1 MKRSLM
7 AALLLSLVLTGSA
20 NQVNKRIRFERG
32 ASSGTVTGN
41 WHPDP
46 KAMGETFDRY
56 VLGASKGQRVMV
68 TLKASAPG
76 TIYCWQTDYNNGD
89 LASGSGKDAS
99 CSFKLPANGDFYVDV
114 GPDEKGKAFDYTLTV
129 GIQ

>member
-1 MKRSLM
+1 MRRSLM
-7 AALLLSLVLTGSA
+7 AVLLLSLVLTGSA
-20 NQVNKRIRFERG
+20 NQVNKRIRFARG

-41 WHPDP
+41 WHPDS

-56 VLGASKGQRVMV
+56 VLGASKGQRVSV
-68 TLKASAPG
+68 TMKASGSA
-76 TIYCWQTDYNNGD
+76 TVYCWQSDYNNGD

-114 GPDEKGKAFDYTLTV
+114 GPDEQGKAFDYTLTV
-129 GIQ
+129 SIL